1 MARITILLSFLFLL
15 SCSNSAK
22 KSDQVKNGEIPPQS
36 TTSIEFSEINHN
48 FGSLEAGEIVLYTF
62 EFTNTGEHDYRINN
76 VESDCGCVRVRF
88 TENNVKPGQNGWI
101 EVEFDTS
108 GLVGREYKTIEVHG
122 NSAELKHL
130 AIFAEIKNE
139 ILEIK

>member
-22 KSDQVKNGEIPPQS
+22 KSVHVKNCEMLSQ

-48 FGSLEAGEIVLYTF
+48 FGSLQAGEIVLYTF
-62 EFTNTGEHDYRINN
+62 EFTNTGEHDYRINK
-76 VESDCGCVRVRF
+76 VESDCGCVSVRF
-88 TENNVKPGQNGWI
+88 TENNVKPGQKGWI
-101 EVEFDTS
+101 EVELDTS

-130 AIFAEIKNE
+130 AIFAEVKNE
-139 ILEIK
+139 LLEIK